1 MANTRFAPTLNG
13 QLHLGHLFT
22 MLVNE
27 YIAHSTGGKFY
38 IRMEDADYLVR
49 IQLLK
54 QTMYILESQQEDIEW
69 LELKVDGYEFQS
81 EQLDVVKKFLELPEN
96 KKSMIY
102 EKDCLDFVTPLV
114 IRMGTDWAA
123 IPYVP
128 QQTAE
133 RVVMDYNLGITH
145 VIRGDDF
152 VTEYSLYSYFCERF
166 GFPIPVHIFLSRLIG
181 IKGEISKTNGGYK
194 IADFRNEGYSAKELK
209 QMITKACT
217 IYPLNGFELYNI
229 KSNPRINL

>member
-1 MANTRFAPTLNG
+1 MANTRFSPTLNG
-13 QLHLGHLFT
+13 QLHFGHAFT

-27 YIAHSTGGKFY
+27 YIAHSTGGKFF
-38 IRMEDADYLVR
+38 IRFEDIDYLVR
-49 IQLLK
+49 IQTK
-54 QTMYILESQQEDIEW
+54 EKTEAIRKSQIEDIDW
-69 LELKVDGYEFQS
+69 LGLSVDGWQVQS
-81 EQLDVVKKFLELPEN
+81 EELYAVKEFLEIPKN
-96 KKSMIY
+96 KAFMIY

-152 VTEYSLYSYFCERF
+152 VTEYSLYGYFCDRF
-166 GFPIPVHIFLSRLIG
+166 GFPFPQHVFLPRLASIYG
-181 IKGEISKTNGGYK
+181 DISKTHGGYK

-209 QMITKACT
+209 RLITKACV
-217 IYPLNGFELYNI
+217 IYPENGFELYNI
-229 KSNPRINL
+229 KSNPRLNI

>member
-1 MANTRFAPTLNG
+1 
-13 QLHLGHLFT
+13 

-27 YIAHSTGGKFY
+27 YIAHSTGGKFF
-38 IRMEDADYLVR
+38 IRFEDMDYLVR
-49 IQLLK
+49 IQTPEK
-54 QTMYILESQQEDIEW
+54 TKAILQSQKKDIEW
-69 LELKVDGYEFQS
+69 LELSVDGYEYQS
-81 EQLDVVKKFLELPEN
+81 DKLYGIKQFLELSEN
-96 KKSMIY
+96 KKFMIY

-114 IRMGTDWAA
+114 IRMTTDWAA

-133 RVVMDYNLGITH
+133 RVAMDYNLGINH

-152 VTEYSLYSYFCERF
+152 VTEFSLYAYFCDKF
-166 GFPIPVHIFLSRLIG
+166 GFSIPKFTFLPRLAG
-181 IKGEISKTNGGYK
+181 IYGDISKTHGGYK

-209 QMITKACT
+209 QLIAKACT